1 MMDGWKIRHK
11 NIFTASILHHQIIMK
26 LYSAKTWIFI
36 YLNIIT
42 CTELYYGNFLLICSK
57 YLIFD
62 CDINHLAKST
72 NCVIRFSL
80 SKEKLIL
87 ILTDNSANIG
97 QIIPILSDIPN

>member
-42 CTELYYGNFLLICSK
+42 CTDLYY
-57 YLIFD
+57 D

-87 ILTDNSANIG
+87 ILTDNSANIRH
-97 QIIPILSDIPN
+97 IILILSDIPN

>member
-42 CTELYYGNFLLICSK
+42 CTDIYIK